1 MKNTVKK
8 IVSLVLCTAMLVAG
22 CAMLGSCGDKDEV
35 YFLGSTGPLT
45 GGAAQ
50 YGNSVNNAA
59 LLAVKQINAQGGL
72 NGVNFK
78 FEMKDDKGEVL
89 DAQTGFD
96 LLYEAGM
103 QASLGSVTSGACEGF
118 AARAAEEG
126 VFAMSPSASVA
137 TIIENRPTVFRSCF
151 GDPDQAKIA
160 VETLFAEGYNN
171 IGVIYDAS
179 DDYSKGLYD
188 VFKAEMDAAQK
199 SFKAQSFTSA
209 TKSEFNTQ
217 VEELKDCD
225 VIFLP
230 IYYTEAGLIA
240 KACVSKGCKADLF
253 GCDGLDGIATQITST
268 ETAHNKITYITPFN
282 VNSTDEKVASFV
294 SAYEAEYG
302 AKPDQFAAG
311 AYDTVWAIY
320 EAMKVAGVDDAN
332 ISAQDL
338 ADLLVATFTSDNFVF
353 NGVTGTITWDA
364 SGAPTKV
371 PQIVEVK

>member
-50 YGNSVNNAA
+50 YGNSVNNGA

-78 FEMKDDKGEVL
+78 FEMKDDKAEVL

-160 VETLFAEGYNN
+160 VETLLTAGYNN
-171 IGVIYDAS
+171 IGVIYDSS

-199 SFKAQSFTSA
+199 SFKAQSFTSE

-240 KACVSKGCKADLF
+240 KACVSKGCTADLF
-253 GCDGLDGIATQITST
+253 GCDGLDGIATQIGAT
-268 ETAHNKITYITPFN
+268 EKANNKITYITPFN

-320 EAMKVAGVDDAN
+320 EAMKVAGVDDAS

-338 ADLLVATFTSDNFVF
+338 ADLLVATFTSDSFVF
-353 NGVTGTITWDA
+353 NGVTGTITWDE